1 MAARFLNLIL
11 WLVALALFFLGG
23 LAAREQLVARQ
34 ARVQFVDSSP
44 VVTKS
49 RSDARAVSGGAGS
62 RASEALKLQA
72 NEDFVTSF
80 QDLLPQFENSI
91 VHDDLFLLADVWASR
106 DGEAACQWLA
116 ALTLEDERNPYLFSA
131 LSQWAR
137 QHPQAA
143 VAWFQGQEFAGDQSQ
158 DYLIAGLIRG
168 LAASD
173 PAAALDALLAVPES
187 PERSGALDFLVRA
200 WARDGVPSALSQIA
214 DLPTTEPAL
223 RKRALQKLAGSLTE
237 EQVLAARGDLLV
249 LTSPVDLVTFQVALA
264 ARWSQ
269 SDPQAAA
276 AWAEKLPSPTAQV
289 SALGQVAARWG
300 RIDPLAASAW
310 LSHSAGEPKM
320 DLAARAVSWSVVGLD
335 PTTAF
340 QQVTSIQSVG
350 LREETFEQ
358 VGRFWLSREPVEAKV
373 FLENDTLLPPAIRQS
388 LLQSFR

>member
-1 MAARFLNLIL
+1 M
-11 WLVALALFFLGG
+11 LGPC
-23 LAAREQLVARQ
+23 Q
-34 ARVQFVDSSP
+34 
-44 VVTKS
+44 
-49 RSDARAVSGGAGS
+49 GGAGS

-187 PERSGALDFLVRA
+187 PERSTSSFGLGHGTGFPPLF
-200 WARDGVPSALSQIA
+200 
-214 DLPTTEPAL
+214 
-223 RKRALQKLAGSLTE
+223 RKSP
-237 EQVLAARGDLLV
+237 
-249 LTSPVDLVTFQVALA
+249 TSPPP
-264 ARWSQ
+264 SQ
-269 SDPQAAA
+269 PCGK
-276 AWAEKLPSPTAQV
+276 E
-289 SALGQVAARWG
+289 
-300 RIDPLAASAW
+300 
-310 LSHSAGEPKM
+310 HSRSS
-320 DLAARAVSWSVVGLD
+320 RAHSLRNRCS
-335 PTTAF
+335 
-340 QQVTSIQSVG
+340 Q
-350 LREETFEQ
+350 REETC
-358 VGRFWLSREPVEAKV
+358 
-373 FLENDTLLPPAIRQS
+373 
-388 LLQSFR
+388 